1 MIYQFFFCWESDESR
16 GRLRLT
22 RAITILQAPVGHPQ
36 RLARVFGGMHFFHR
50 ETWSARRAD
59 ISSVATVDL
68 RMSAALA
75 AGTNYKAEKLKI
87 CSNTFR
93 CSLFKKFGFLRMKAD
108 CRNSISEMSSSAVA

>member
-1 MIYQFFFCWESDESR
+1 MIGCPQHFFPAENDISIFFCWESDESR

-75 AGTNYKAEKLKI
+75 AAPTTKQR
-87 CSNTFR
+87 S
-93 CSLFKKFGFLRMKAD
+93 
-108 CRNSISEMSSSAVA
+108 